1 MRTIRF
7 LLLLVLPLLLAAP
20 ASAQTKIRTGKA
32 KPVKKDLII
41 AQPAK
46 ARTEGYYKDIF
57 MDGGIGL
64 NAYPDLPAAD
74 FLDLTLEQYSSSERT
89 QLISIDTV
97 LQTILMVGSPIDENG
112 ILLYPDGE
120 PRFRMVYFNGGRAL
134 AHGRSLTEKGRQN
147 IRDFVKN
154 GGSYL
159 GTCAG
164 AFICAKGV
172 ARDTGYVVREDY
184 LGIWPGWT
192 VGTGLEQSFTGMLVE
207 PGSPL
212 LQYYDFGN
220 DMKIDSVRHNGGDYA
235 HMDADV
241 PAGTEILLRFDGDTL
256 KLKKSIHNT
265 VSAWAWK
272 ENEKTGRVVAIG
284 SHPERQVNGERL
296 ELMSALI
303 RYALDGNG
311 TTKLKAVLQN
321 GQLREMTRTTGENDP
336 AFTRVGDRQYHHF
349 AVDVPEGVSEIKVEL
364 RAPEFWTD
372 RFDMWLFAD
381 GQDFAFKSNAR
392 YKNVAHGSEKT
403 LTVPVGKAGRYY
415 ISVFCATTVDTVQT
429 PYGDQYCGR
438 IDVLNGVPYT
448 LKVSWD

>member
-1 MRTIRF
+1 MRAIRF
-7 LLLLVLPLLLAAP
+7 LLLLVLPFLLAAP
-20 ASAQTKIRTGKA
+20 ASAQNRIRTGKA

-74 FLDLTLEQYSSSERT
+74 FLGLTLEQYSSSERT

-134 AHGRSLTEKGRQN
+134 AHGRSLTGKGRQN

-184 LGIWPGWT
+184 LAIWPGWT
-192 VGTGLEQSFTGMLVE
+192 VGTGLEKSATGMTVE

-212 LQYYDFGN
+212 LQYYDFGG
-220 DMKIDSVRHNGGDYA
+220 DMQIDSVRHNGGCYA
-235 HMDADV
+235 YMEENV
-241 PAGTEILLRFDGDTL
+241 PEGTEVLLRYIGDTL
-256 KLKKSIHNT
+256 HLKKSIHQK

-272 ENEKTGRVVAIG
+272 ENEQTGRVVVIG
-284 SHPERQVNGERL
+284 SHPERMVEGDRL
-296 ELMSALI
+296 ELMSAMI

-403 LTVPVGKAGRYY
+403 LTVPVEKAGRYY

-448 LKVSWD
+448 LQVNW

>member
-1 MRTIRF
+1 MKRLNILILT
-7 LLLLVLPLLLAAP
+7 LPLLLAAVP
-20 ASAQTKIRTGKA
+20 VSAQSG
-32 KPVKKDLII
+32 
-41 AQPAK
+41 K

-74 FLDLTLEQYSSSERT
+74 FLNLSIEQYSSSERT

-134 AHGRSLTEKGRQN
+134 THGRSLTEKGRQN

-172 ARDTGYVVREDY
+172 ARDTGYVLREDY
-184 LGIWPGWT
+184 LAIWPGWT
-192 VGTGLEQSFTGMLVE
+192 VGTGLQKSFTSMFVE
-207 PGSPL
+207 PDSPL
-212 LQYYDFGN
+212 LDYYDYGN
-220 DMKIDSVRHNGGDYA
+220 DMKIDSVRHNGGNYA
-235 HMDADV
+235 FMDADV
-241 PAGTEILLRFDGDTL
+241 PAGTEILLRYDGDTL
-256 KLKKSIHNT
+256 NLSKSIHKK

-272 ENEKTGRVVAIG
+272 ESDETGRVVAIG
-284 SHPERQVNGERL
+284 SHPERQVFGERL
-296 ELMSALI
+296 ELMSAMI
-303 RYALDGNG
+303 RYAIDGNG
-311 TTKLKAVLQN
+311 KTKLKGTLKN
-321 GQLREMTRTTGENDP
+321 GETRKMTRQTHEEDP
-336 AFTRVGDRQYHHF
+336 AFTRIGDRQYHHF
-349 AVDVPEGVSEIKVEL
+349 AVDVPTGVKEITVEL
-364 RAPEFWTD
+364 NAPEFWTD

-381 GQDFAFKSNAR
+381 DADFAFKSNAR
-392 YKNVAHGSEKT
+392 YKNIAHGSEKK
-403 LTVPVGKAGRYY
+403 LTIPVNKAGRYF

-429 PYGDQYCGR
+429 PYGDQYTGR
-438 IDVLNGVPYT
+438 TDVLNGVPYL
-448 LKVSWD
+448 LKVSW